1 MCQSIFGLRALRVQA
16 LDVWQENR
24 KKSTVLDHLKGIFS
38 LQNEVTTC
46 ISWRATVVKPKPF
59 RVTRAPNSAGAEKKK
74 TSAHTGGQQPAWV
87 VHNQTVD
94 GSMLDQRILVFWH
107 SGYHF
112 LVGYFW
118 IFDNFCILPI
128 CWPLFFLSFRLR
140 FFEQGK
146 TIELRPRP
154 MRLLHDGWE
163 PHDGLSI
170 FFEIWSW
177 EFSGARPPQI
187 PVTSPWIPV
196 TYIIQGGMTG
206 IGGDTLRFPWY
217 MTLVFFLLFFG
228 QWLPTCHWGRSEWQQ
243 RNLQPRKVTP
253 HRGFCTSS
261 SWGKHR

>member
-1 MCQSIFGLRALRVQA
+1 MFDRKI
-16 LDVWQENR
+16 E

-128 CWPLFFLSFRLR
+128 CWPLFFSALGSGFLNRGRPLSWGPGQWDCSMMDGNPTMDCQFSLRYDHGNFRVP
-140 FFEQGK
+140 G
-146 TIELRPRP
+146 
-154 MRLLHDGWE
+154 
-163 PHDGLSI
+163 
-170 FFEIWSW
+170 
-177 EFSGARPPQI
+177 PPQI